1 MDGVTID
8 TEPLYAKAEIKLFRE
23 YGVEIPD
30 EDWVLFR
37 GCTEE
42 KFYSI
47 SMERY
52 GITENRNIFMEK
64 GRTYVKNEFLNHL
77 DFMDGFLDLHDE
89 ITSNELKTALVT
101 ASPKAMF
108 HFVDSRLNLKGKF
121 KSVIYGGMTNE
132 QKPHPAPYLLAMEK
146 LNVNPTATVII
157 EDSLHGLESAKNS
170 GAVVIGIRGSIPEEQ
185 LKIADHVISELSELN
200 TRKLQE
206 IHKTYH
212 L

>member
-8 TEPLYAKAEIKLFRE
+8 TEPLYARAEIKLFRE

-52 GITENRNIFMEK
+52 GITEDRKIFMEK
-64 GRTYVKNEFLNHL
+64 GRSYVKSEFMNHL
-77 DFMDGFLDLHDE
+77 NFMDGFLDLHQE
-89 ITSNELKTALVT
+89 ITSQELKTALVT

-108 HFVDSRLNLKGKF
+108 HFVDSRLKLKEKF
-121 KSVIYGGMTNE
+121 KSVIYGDMTNQ

-146 LNVNPTATVII
+146 LNVKPTETVII
-157 EDSLHGLESAKNS
+157 EDSLLGLESAKKS
-170 GAVVIGIRGSIPEEQ
+170 GAVVIGIRGSIPEEK
-185 LKIADHVISELSELN
+185 LGIANHIISKLSELN
-200 TRKLQE
+200 TDKLIE